1 MTETLPS
8 RNWFITGA
16 SSGMGLA
23 LTQAALERGD
33 NVVASSRRLEP
44 LKELAEAHP
53 ETLLA
58 LPVDIRDQSEI
69 ENAVAQGLDKF
80 GHIDVVVNSAGYG
93 VFGAIE
99 EISDAQARANFDTN
113 VFGTLNLLRAVLPTL
128 RAQRSGH
135 VVNIGAYR
143 GQSASPGMGLVAAVN
158 HAKEGL
164 TDGLRDE
171 LEPLGIHVTIIE
183 PAPSKTGFRDN
194 VDRDAVEIADYDQ
207 TVREARKIIEAT
219 PDEHFNTAGPIAT
232 AILAAVDADE
242 PPLRLATGSVAVNTI
257 RKNLQSRLAN
267 LDAWQDISIAVDH
280 DPTRVCPFD

>member
-1 MTETLPS
+1 MTSATPH

-23 LTQAALERGD
+23 LTEAALQRGD
-33 NVVASSRRLEP
+33 NVVASSRHLAP
-44 LKELAEAHP
+44 LKKLADAHP
-53 ETLLA
+53 DHLQLA
-58 LPVDIRDQSEI
+58 AVDIREQSQI
-69 ENAVAQGLDKF
+69 EDAVKQGLDRF
-80 GHIDVVVNSAGYG
+80 GRLDVVVNSAGYG

-99 EISDAQARANFDTN
+99 EVSDAQARANFDTN

-135 VVNIGAYR
+135 LINIGAYR

-164 TDGLRDE
+164 TDGLHYE
-171 LEPLGIHVTIIE
+171 LSPLGIQVTIVE
-183 PAPSKTGFRDN
+183 PAPSATGFRDN

-219 PDEHFNTAGPIAT
+219 PPEHFNTSGPIAT
-232 AILAAVDADE
+232 AILAAVDAED

-257 RKNLQSRLAN
+257 RKNLQKRLAN
-267 LDAWQDISIAVDH
+267 LEAWEAVSVAVDD